1 MFYLTVNPDSHIKK
15 LILVKTSPRNDKW
28 KHLIFF
34 SISFFIPLLLCP
46 SPAQAVDI
54 TPFDTKN
61 QSPIVQIYGLPG
73 AGNAVLLS
81 PGQREFRMALDYSSN
96 YVDDAKTREHIVL
109 DGETARITLGGRYGL
124 SEGVECGVEIPY
136 VIHGGGFLDSFII
149 HYHDFFG
156 FPQGGRDQAPRNR
169 IRYLYTRDGT
179 EKMNVESS
187 SNGLGDMSLTA
198 GFQIY
203 HDGKEYPRAAALR
216 TSLKLPTG
224 DSAQLHGS
232 GSTDLAIWFTASDDH
247 KLNTG
252 HWTLFGAAGIMGM
265 TDGKVIQ
272 EQQRNLIGFG
282 TAGAGWS
289 PLSWIAFKVQVDAH
303 TPFFD
308 NSDLREINA
317 NAVQLL
323 IGGTLSLSKQT
334 TLDIGVS
341 EDLIVKTS
349 PDVSFHFDVRTRF

>member
-1 MFYLTVNPDSHIKK
+1 MKPS
-15 LILVKTSPRNDKW
+15 SRNSRW
-28 KHLIFF
+28 KYIIFF
-34 SISFFIPLLLCP
+34 SISVFIPTFLCP
-46 SPAQAVDI
+46 YTTHAIDI

-61 QSPIVQIYGLPG
+61 QSPIVQIYGLPNT
-73 AGNAVLLS
+73 GNAVLLS
-81 PGQREFRMALDYSSN
+81 SGQAEFRVALDYSSN
-96 YVDDAKTREHIVL
+96 YVDDSKAREYVVL
-109 DGETARITLGGRYGL
+109 DGETARITMGGRYSL
-124 SEGVECGVEIPY
+124 AEGVECGVEIPY
-136 VIHGGGFLDSFII
+136 VIHGGGFLDGFIMN
-149 HYHDFFG
+149 YHDFFG
-156 FPQGGRDQAPRNR
+156 FTQGGRDHAPRNR
-169 IRYLYTRDGT
+169 LRYLYTRDGV
-179 EKMNVESS
+179 EKMKVDSS
-187 SNGLGDMSLTA
+187 SDGPGDISLTA

-203 HDGKEYPRAAALR
+203 HDKNEYPRAVALK

-224 DSAQLHGS
+224 DSDQLHGS
-232 GSTDLAIWFTASDDH
+232 GSTDLSVWIAASDDH
-247 KLNTG
+247 KLKAG

-265 TDGKVIQ
+265 TDGKVMK

-289 PLSWIAFKVQVDAH
+289 PLSWIAFKVQINAH

-308 NSDLREINA
+308 NSELKEINA

-349 PDVSFHFDVRTRF
+349 PDVAFHCNVRTRF